1 MRLHIEQIIAIALLM
16 QSDRNDGS
24 LDGSYMSEAVM
35 KKMDPRLNLES
46 GALEEETLAT
56 APALPVKNILK
67 RLKRIF
73 FVR

>member
-1 MRLHIEQIIAIALLM
+1 M

-35 KKMDPRLNLES
+35 KKIDPRLNLES
-46 GALEEETLAT
+46 GALVEETLAT

-67 RLKRIF
+67 RLTRKF
-73 FVR
+73 FL